1 MRETAVVEKYRKRL
15 ESSFLDF
22 HLLDSHDFCG
32 LDDGGLLVLER
43 VRLHSLSFI
52 RIINNV
58 LSFAKFLGPYR
69 SCLLFR
75 DPSLVCSISSMLMRN
90 KTNSYLFMVNFLHTI
105 ISEDEVFFWK

>member
-22 HLLDSHDFCG
+22 YLLDSHDLCG
-32 LDDGGLLVLER
+32 LDDGSLLVLER

-58 LSFAKFLGPYR
+58 LSFAKFLGF
-69 SCLLFR
+69 CVF
-75 DPSLVCSISSMLMRN
+75 DHIALVFSFGVHL
-90 KTNSYLFMVNFLHTI
+90 
-105 ISEDEVFFWK
+105 

>member
-32 LDDGGLLVLER
+32 LDDGGLLILER

-58 LSFAKFLGPYR
+58 LSFAKFLGF
-69 SCLLFR
+69 CVF
-75 DPSLVCSISSMLMRN
+75 DHIVLVFSFGIHL
-90 KTNSYLFMVNFLHTI
+90 
-105 ISEDEVFFWK
+105 